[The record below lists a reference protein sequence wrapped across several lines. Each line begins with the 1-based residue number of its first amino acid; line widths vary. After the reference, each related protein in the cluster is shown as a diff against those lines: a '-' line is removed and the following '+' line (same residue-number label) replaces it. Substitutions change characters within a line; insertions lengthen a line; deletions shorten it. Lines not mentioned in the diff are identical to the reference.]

1 MIGTF
6 FQTIFGHAVIKGGI
20 FGKTCLSL
28 MGSPNRG
35 AYPQELLNLG
45 IREYR
50 QALFK
55 PCRIIY
61 RVLANSVCILDP
73 HSFRRLFR

>member
-1 MIGTF
+1 M
-6 FQTIFGHAVIKGGI
+6 IKGGI

-45 IREYR
+45 IREHR

-61 RVLANSVCILDP
+61 RVLTKSVYILDP
-73 HSFRRLFR
+73 YSFSKLFR